1 MKVLVFDT
9 ETTGLPAGRNLSVR
23 DVGKWPHIIQLSYI
37 LYDTEQ
43 NKTHSC
49 VDDIIKLHAGVYIS
63 EKSIEMH
70 GITRSVSLRKGI
82 DIKDAIDNFNK
93 TLQEAD
99 TVIAHNISFDKQM
112 IMVECNRL
120 KTKQYFTTGIG
131 YGIKEYCTMKN
142 SVNVCKIEK
151 QSASGKI
158 YHKFPTLSE
167 LHEHLFGFTPN
178 NTHDSMSDVLIC
190 FRCYYVLVNDKDFVT
205 GGCSIIKNLYNLYCN

>member
-1 MKVLVFDT
+1 MIF
-9 ETTGLPAGRNLSVR
+9 
-23 DVGKWPHIIQLSYI
+23 
-37 LYDTEQ
+37 
-43 NKTHSC
+43 
-49 VDDIIKLHAGVYIS
+49 IKLDEGVHIS
-63 EKSIEMH
+63 AKSIEMH
-70 GITRSVSLRKGI
+70 GITRSTSMRKGI
-82 DIKDAIDNFNK
+82 PIAEAIHNFNNA
-93 TLQEAD
+93 LQEAD

-120 KTKQYFTTGIG
+120 KTKQYFTTGNG

-190 FRCYYVLVNDKDFVT
+190 FRCYYVLVNDKDVVT
-205 GGCSIIKNLYNLYCN
+205 GGCSKDITEPCIICIVIKLMINYAYDKL

>member
-49 VDDIIKLHAGVYIS
+49 VDDIIKLDAGVYIS

-82 DIKDAIDNFNK
+82 DIKDAIYNFNK

-99 TVIAHNISFDKQM
+99 TV
-112 IMVECNRL
+112 
-120 KTKQYFTTGIG
+120 
-131 YGIKEYCTMKN
+131 
-142 SVNVCKIEK
+142 IEK

-190 FRCYYVLVNDKDFVT
+190 FRCYYVLVNDKDVVT